1 MSNYQNILAVIDN
14 NNSQNLVRKALALS
28 KRSNSE
34 ITFLNLNDEDNSIP
48 AISPAN
54 LSTRFIDQNKI
65 NVIKAKTNKA
75 YSAISEELS
84 NNSYDLIIKDKIT
97 KHHNYMGISPCDDWK
112 LLRNSSAPLMLV
124 TKTQWQS
131 HGHLLT
137 AIETEEK
144 TSLHNALNRDILEH
158 SYRLSEQLAS
168 KVHLINCY
176 LGEDPSISLT
186 SSSLGM
192 NFISQKDLHWQH
204 LKMLSGNNL
213 EIDQELHLQQGIPE
227 TEISLMAIKYDV
239 NMVIIG
245 TAEHNSLV
253 GTIFGH
259 TSEYIIDE
267 LQCDVLA
274 VKNSVTHH

>member
-1 MSNYQNILAVIDN
+1 MRNYQNILAVIDN
-14 NNSQNLVRKALALS
+14 NNSQSIIRKALALS
-28 KRSNSE
+28 KRSNAE
-34 ITFLNLNDEDNSIP
+34 LTFLNLSNQDNSIP

-54 LSTRFIDQNKI
+54 LSTPFIEQNKV
-65 NVIKAKTNKA
+65 NVVKAKTTKA
-75 YSAISEELS
+75 YPAISEELS
-84 NNSYDLIIKDKIT
+84 NNSYDLIIKNKIT

-112 LLRNSSAPLMLV
+112 LLRNSSVPVMLV

-137 AIETEEK
+137 ALETEENN
-144 TSLHNALNRDILEH
+144 SLHNDLNKNILEH
-158 SYRLSEQLAS
+158 SYQLSEKLTS

-176 LGEDPSISLT
+176 LGEDPSISLAPP
-186 SSSLGM
+186 SLSM
-192 NFISQKDLHWQH
+192 NFVSQKELHWQH
-204 LKMLSGNNL
+204 LKMLSGSNL

-227 TEISLMAIKYDV
+227 TEISLLAIKYDV
-239 NMVIIG
+239 NIVVIG
-245 TAEHNSLV
+245 AAEHNSIASN
-253 GTIFGH
+253 IFGH